1 MAKIYVNKDDICK
14 INTSTKKNKYED
26 KFNNKYIK
34 NKEPILIDK
43 VYDSIKTVENENSP
57 RCMEFE
63 IKGECELPF
72 NCKIE
77 ILETT
82 ITTKVKKLG
91 NKIFIQ
97 GHEIDLDSDSFCNE
111 PNIIKL
117 DESLIN
123 ICKSKKYPKF
133 ALKVNEWVEA
143 CVEID
148 VCIQAVAYVDD
159 CDDEICFEAVSCIDD
174 ELCIPLMYT
183 ISVPNFIED
192 NNKPYLKQTDDL
204 LGIID
209 QSFIFLSP
217 LPDCDG
223 NIEKLLGKLVVTYCV
238 SSNVESIVP
247 NCPEFKDYK
256 KDKNVKTKRK
266 INVTDKVSIMNS
278 KKRA

>member
-1 MAKIYVNKDDICK
+1 MAKIYVNTNDICK
-14 INTSTKKNKYED
+14 INTSNKKNNKSED
-26 KFNNKYIK
+26 KFNEEYIK
-34 NKEPILIDK
+34 NKEPVLIDK
-43 VYDSIKTVENENSP
+43 VYDDVKSVDNENNP
-57 RCMEFE
+57 RCIEFK
-63 IKGECELPF
+63 IKDQCELPF
-72 NCKIE
+72 NCKVE

-97 GHEIDLDSDSFCNE
+97 GREIDFDNDSFSNE
-111 PNIIKL
+111 PNIINL

-123 ICKSKKYPKF
+123 ICRSKKYPKF

-148 VCIQAVAYVDD
+148 ICIKAVAYVDD
-159 CDDEICFEAVSCIDD
+159 CDEEICFEAVGCIDD

-183 ISVPNFIED
+183 ICVPNFIEND
-192 NNKPYLKQTDDL
+192 DKPYLKQTNEIQ
-204 LGIID
+204 GIVD

-238 SSNVESIVP
+238 SSNIESIIP
-247 NCPEFKDYK
+247 NYVQPNKNKNIKNK
-256 KDKNVKTKRK
+256 KIWTTCDEISV
-266 INVTDKVSIMNS
+266 INN